1 MFPDS
6 GFFLK
11 RLDVFMYT
19 HDSKVRY
26 IINVTLPK
34 WLHSSP
40 GWYSERGGLCSH
52 QEGHVFSHLAIM
64 VLDVNFINPYKTAGF
79 PFFNDKK
86 ADNSVVKRSAA
97 SSTSMWTSTFNNL
110 RPLPK
115 QPPHHIIIVSQCLMI
130 SWEKLFIDKIIRPKS
145 KTYTVVQWQFFF
157 LCGKWWGQYSWTT
170 KTTAAQYVQRQFLF
184 LYGKILQSITT
195 KTTFGSRSW
204 IAAQEK
210 EIPNQI
216 WGKPFFLCVSTVSAL
231 SHAICQSDS
240 KVICISSD
248 YCIKW
253 DVPWVFEFCRLHG
266 GQFQIFTPYWC
277 SLHQASDCCRYFPS
291 FTGTVTIGLLSIC
304 PRITSLKFLSC
315 SPCAVPPFELYSGGV
330 VVLIIASL
338 MSWSSNQG
346 NQSKRHFMAI
356 FKHICLFS
364 LLL

>member
-1 MFPDS
+1 MTSLLSLTIEQFQWW
-6 GFFLK
+6 FLA
-11 RLDVFMYT
+11 RTL
-19 HDSKVRY
+19 
-26 IINVTLPK
+26 VTLTLWKTWPIHY
-34 WLHSSP
+34 LLFTCP
-40 GWYSERGGLCSH
+40 EQCELC
-52 QEGHVFSHLAIM
+52 
-64 VLDVNFINPYKTAGF
+64 
-79 PFFNDKK
+79 
-86 ADNSVVKRSAA
+86 R
-97 SSTSMWTSTFNNL
+97 
-110 RPLPK
+110 
-115 QPPHHIIIVSQCLMI
+115 
-130 SWEKLFIDKIIRPKS
+130 SWEKAIIEKIIQPKRG
-145 KTYTVVQWQFFF
+145 TLAVVQQQFLF
-157 LCGKWWGQYSWTT
+157 LCGKYMRTISIDN
-170 KTTAAQYVQRQFLF
+170 KDDCNNMFSSNSISCAAKYVC
-184 LYGKILQSITT
+184 KILQRITT
-195 KTTFGSRSW
+195 KTTFGNRSW

-315 SPCAVPPFELYSGGV
+315 SPCAVPPFELYGGGA